1 MDKINIEIEDKIDDF
16 NLTKIVQNVEF
27 PQEVTEI
34 IEKRSIANETEL
46 VAKKLFFKFGKIMN
60 KVTDKIEESIDNS
73 NWTIINNND
82 KKQQDSQIFDKR
94 TITNETKINSND
106 IFTKVNHIIDTV
118 TDKIEESI
126 ANTNWT
132 LSGSS
137 DNVVAGREVL
147 KDTEANVTTVAPT
160 KEIETDMTT
169 IAPTTTTNKYMKI
182 GEYYKN
188 KFAAKYLNVP
198 EETKERKRRE
208 LNKTEINEKYA
219 VAGKDFSALLENLV
233 VEMIES
239 FLNGTSINEV

>member
-1 MDKINIEIEDKIDDF
+1 MDKISLKIEDKIDNF
-16 NLTKIVQNVEF
+16 NLTKIVQNGEF

-46 VAKKLFFKFGKIMN
+46 IVKTLFFKFGKIMN
-60 KVTDKIEESIDNS
+60 KVTEKIEESIDNS
-73 NWTIINNND
+73 NWTIISNID
-82 KKQQDSQIFDKR
+82 KKQQDSQKFDKR
-94 TITNETKINSND
+94 SIANETKISLNNIIS
-106 IFTKVNHIIDTV
+106 KVNHIIDTV

-137 DNVVAGREVL
+137 ENVVSEREVV
-147 KDTEANVTTVAPT
+147 KATETNVTIVSLK

-169 IAPTTTTNKYMKI
+169 VAPTTTTNKYMKI

-188 KFAAKYLNVP
+188 KFAGKYLNVP

-208 LNKTEINEKYA
+208 LNMTEINEKYA
-219 VAGKDFSALLENLV
+219 VAGKDFSASLGNLV
-233 VEMIES
+233 VELI
-239 FLNGTSINEV
+239 